1 MAGFYATLRA
11 MSRLEITDRTVLLV
25 IDVQND
31 FCPGGNLAV
40 AEGDAVVPVINRI
53 APEFPMVVAT
63 KDWHP
68 DGHISF
74 ASAHEGK
81 QVQDTV
87 RVGDTDQIL
96 WPDHCVQG
104 TAGADFHPDL
114 DVRPINLVL
123 HKGTSVHLDSY
134 SAFFEN
140 DRTTETGLRSMLQGL
155 GFDRVVVCGLAADV
169 CVYFSAV
176 DAREIGF
183 ETAVVW
189 DAVRGVD
196 IPAGSVTAAREDM
209 ERRGVHIIESG
220 DSAS

>member
-1 MAGFYATLRA
+1 MGGFHGTLVR
-11 MSRLEITDRTVLLV
+11 MSRLEITDRTALLV
-25 IDVQND
+25 IDLQND

-40 AEGDAVVPVINRI
+40 SEGDEVVPVINRI
-53 APEFPMVVAT
+53 APQFPMVVAT

-68 DGHISF
+68 EGHISF

-87 RVGDTDQIL
+87 RVGDSDQIL

-104 TAGADFHPDL
+104 TAGAEFHPDL

-140 DRTTETGLRSMLQGL
+140 DRTTETGLRFMLQGL
-155 GFDRVVVCGLAADV
+155 GFDRVVVCGLATDV
-169 CVYFSAV
+169 CVYFTAV

-189 DAVRGVD
+189 DASRGVD
-196 IPAGSVTAAREDM
+196 IPAGSVKAAREDM
-209 ERRGVHIIESG
+209 ERRGVQIIESG
-220 DSAS
+220 DIAS